1 MHLHQI
7 VEVLLQILIVDSLEG
22 QEITLALVKWKIL
35 S

>member
-7 VEVLLQILIVDSLEG
+7 AEVLLQIFIVDSLEG
-22 QEITLALVKWKIL
+22 QEITLALVKWKVL